1 MLLIGIVVA
10 VLVLA
15 VVGAILVWIPIL
27 ALLLAAGVI
36 FRFWRR

>member
-1 MLLIGIVVA
+1 
-10 VLVLA
+10 VLA
-15 VVGAILVWIPIL
+15 VVSAILIWIPIL